1 VPQLTVI
8 RWRDIPLQVVARG
21 DDGSSARALLTDRF
35 QEAVDASAMVDGL
48 IGSDEYTGEMAMD
61 RRACGPDLEAEVQA
75 EADRIEAAWSDDDLR
90 VAIRAGGTWHG
101 EPV

>member
-1 VPQLTVI
+1 MAQLTVI

-21 DDGSSARALLTDRF
+21 EGGASARALLSDRF

-61 RRACGPDLEAEVQA
+61 RRDCGPDLEAEVQA
-75 EADRIEAAWSDDDLR
+75 EAERIEAAWSEEDLR